1 MNFLLITLALPLA
14 GFFAIQLLPQDSKA
28 SWPMALL
35 FSAAAFLFSLGLI
48 GPVVSAPTQQSS
60 SIDAVWVDSL
70 NIHFHLAVDG
80 LNLWLIL
87 LTTLLLLIGI
97 WVADS
102 LIKERNKNFY
112 GLLLLF
118 EFGLIG
124 VFSAAD
130 LFVFYVFWE
139 VALVPMYFM
148 VGGWGG
154 SRRMYAAVKFFVY
167 TFAGSVL
174 MLTGIIYLGTKAGT
188 FDYAQVLAALNSGTV
203 ALSAQEQLLLFLAFF
218 AAFAIKVPIFPLH
231 TWLPVTYSEAPAT
244 ATFLIAAVMSKM
256 GAYGLIRY
264 CLPLFPMGAHRS
276 SGWIAVLAII
286 GIIYGALLAT
296 VQVNLKKLIAYS
308 SVSHLGFIVL
318 GIFSF
323 QQFGADGAVFQMLA
337 HGLSTGALFVL
348 AGYLEKRGQSTAIE
362 DYGGVAVAAP
372 GLATAFM
379 IAMLA
384 SIGLPMLCNFIG
396 EYLILQGA
404 AYANFT
410 WAVWAA
416 VGVILSA
423 VYMLWMYQRTFLGK
437 PDAEVSRFAD
447 LGAKEWVPVIPMI
460 VMMVW
465 LGCYTLPF
473 LRPISAANQQLL
485 EQSKMNLELRVRNNR
500 PVNPE
505 NADGK
510 TVRATQVTAVFV
522 ETSHAR

>member
-1 MNFLLITLALPLA
+1 MNFLLLTLALPLA
-14 GFFAIQLLPQDSKA
+14 GFLIVQILPRDSKA
-28 SWPMALL
+28 AWPTTLV
-35 FSAAAFLFSLGLI
+35 FSAAAFLSSLGLI
-48 GPVVSAPTQQSS
+48 GPAVSSPIQQSS
-60 SIDAVWVDSL
+60 AVDAVWVDSL

-87 LTTLLLLIGI
+87 LSTFLVLVGI

-102 LIKERNKNFY
+102 LIKQRNKTFY
-112 GLLLLF
+112 SLLLLF
-118 EFGLIG
+118 EFGLVG

-139 VALVPMYFM
+139 VALVPMYLM

-154 SRRMYAAVKFFVY
+154 ARRMYAALKFFVY

-174 MLTGIIYLGTKAGT
+174 MLSCIIYLGSKAGT

-203 ALSAQEQLLLFLAFF
+203 TLSPREQVLLFLGFF
-218 AAFAIKVPIFPLH
+218 GAFAVKVPIFPLH
-231 TWLPVTYSEAPAT
+231 TWLPVTYSEAPSV
-244 ATFLIAAVMSKM
+244 ATFLLAAVMSKM

-264 CLPLFPMGAHRS
+264 CLPLFPMGAHRC

-286 GIIYGALLAT
+286 GIIYGALLAV
-296 VQVNLKKLIAYS
+296 VQVSLKKLIAYS

-323 QQFGADGAVFQMLA
+323 QQLGADGAVFQMVA

-348 AGYLEKRGQSTAIE
+348 AGYLEKRRQSTAIE

-372 GLATAFM
+372 GLAAAFM
-379 IAMLA
+379 IAVLA
-384 SIGLPMLCNFIG
+384 SIGLPTLCNFIG

-404 AYANFT
+404 AYTDFT

-416 VGVILSA
+416 LGVILSA

-437 PDAEVSRFAD
+437 PDTEIERLSD
-447 LGAKEWVPVIPMI
+447 LDMKEWAPLIPMI
-460 VMMVW
+460 LLMVW
-465 LGCYTLPF
+465 LGCYTPPF
-473 LRPISAANQQLL
+473 LRPISAANQHLL
-485 EQSKMNLELRVRNNR
+485 EQSKMNLQLKVRNRLPPDQR
-500 PVNPE
+500 PAFTLYPAALTE
-505 NADGK
+505 D
-510 TVRATQVTAVFV
+510 RD
-522 ETSHAR
+522 AR